1 MITSA
6 YFDWVRSSSSSMG
19 GLVMPS
25 AMVSDTS
32 SLPSAGRG
40 LVGARTHDGLVIRD
54 AWARGT
60 ARTVPILATGPTTR
74 AHRHRSAA
82 GASRYG
88 RLGTATVNSDTP
100 AVGPDTGLARLP
112 RSPDGLAATSPR
124 PCTVR
129 RARALLG

>member
-40 LVGARTHDGLVIRD
+40 LVGARAHDRLVIRD
-54 AWARGT
+54 ARARGT
-60 ARTVPILATGPTTR
+60 ARTASIVATCPAALAHMQ

-82 GASRYG
+82 PGSRYG
-88 RLGTATVNSDTP
+88 HLGT
-100 AVGPDTGLARLP
+100 P
-112 RSPDGLAATSPR
+112 R
-124 PCTVR
+124 
-129 RARALLG
+129 